1 MATKK
6 KAKRPPPPRARTVK
20 KPQRKQPESFRARGV
35 SPSLTVNDLQRS
47 IAWYRDVLGFTVED
61 RWEDGG
67 KLMGVELVA
76 GSASIVLNQDDF
88 AKGRDRRKGEGLRL
102 WLSTVQDI

>member
-6 KAKRPPPPRARTVK
+6 KAKRPAARTVK

-47 IAWYRDVLGFTVED
+47 IAW
-61 RWEDGG
+61 
-67 KLMGVELVA
+67 
-76 GSASIVLNQDDF
+76 
-88 AKGRDRRKGEGLRL
+88 
-102 WLSTVQDI
+102 